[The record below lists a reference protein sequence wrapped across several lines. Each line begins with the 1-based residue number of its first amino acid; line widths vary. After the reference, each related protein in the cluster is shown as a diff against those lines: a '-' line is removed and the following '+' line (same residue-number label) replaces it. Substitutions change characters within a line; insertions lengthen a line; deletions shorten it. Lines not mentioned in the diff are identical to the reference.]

1 MAPSRPEPADDESD
15 SGQDSAWAAIVADL
29 SGDMRMEIGDL
40 NKQIG
45 NADEPDPFIEE
56 LLSEGRFEP
65 PEPPPIPMPDTI
77 GRFAWAG
84 AIGGPILLVVFY
96 LLGLGGF
103 LTTVAL
109 LAAIAGFITL
119 VARKRER
126 VPGADERDDGAVV

>member
-1 MAPSRPEPADDESD
+1 MTSPPPEPSPEQNDPA
-15 SGQDSAWAAIVADL
+15 QDGAWEAIVADL

-40 NKQIG
+40 NRQI
-45 NADEPDPFIEE
+45 APEVPDPFIEE
-56 LLSEGRFEP
+56 LLSEGHFEP

-84 AIGGPILLVVFY
+84 AIGGPIFLVVVY
-96 LLGLGGF
+96 LLGLGSF

-109 LAAIAGFITL
+109 IAAIAGFITL
-119 VARKRER
+119 VARKRDR

>member
-1 MAPSRPEPADDESD
+1 MTPPNSD
-15 SGQDSAWAAIVADL
+15 PPTEQPDPTQDAAWEAIVAGL
-29 SGDMRMEIGDL
+29 SGDIRMDIGDL
-40 NKQIG
+40 NKQL
-45 NADEPDPFIEE
+45 ARVEEPDPFIEE
-56 LLSEGRFEP
+56 LLAEGSFEP

-84 AIGGPILLVVFY
+84 AIGGPIFLVVVY
-96 LLGLGGF
+96 VLGLGGF

-126 VPGADERDDGAVV
+126 VFGADERDDGAVV

>member
-1 MAPSRPEPADDESD
+1 MTPPHPEHADDEAD
-15 SGQDSAWAAIVADL
+15 SAQDSAWAAIVADL
-29 SGDMRMEIGDL
+29 SGDMHMDIGDL
-40 NKQIG
+40 NSQMG
-45 NADEPDPFIEE
+45 QEDEPDPLIEE
-56 LLSEGRFEP
+56 LLSEGSFEP
-65 PEPPPIPMPDTI
+65 PEPPPIPIPDTI

-126 VPGADERDDGAVV
+126 VPGVDERDDGAVV